1 MRSEH
6 RKNIRRMV
14 RQGAR
19 IVRADGSALGNCV
32 MADFSATGARL
43 KVEAPDSLPDQF
55 IILLSHD
62 GKLRRQ
68 CSVAWRSNNAVGV
81 RFVAQKVVT

>member
-1 MRSEH
+1 MRSEY
-6 RKNIRRMV
+6 RKNIRRTV

-19 IVRADGSALGNCV
+19 IVRADGLYLGNCL

-43 KVEAPDSLPDQF
+43 KVEAPDALPDQF
-55 IILLSHD
+55 ILLLLHD

-68 CSVAWRSNNAVGV
+68 CSVAWRSNNTVGV
-81 RFVAQKVVT
+81 RFVAQKVLT